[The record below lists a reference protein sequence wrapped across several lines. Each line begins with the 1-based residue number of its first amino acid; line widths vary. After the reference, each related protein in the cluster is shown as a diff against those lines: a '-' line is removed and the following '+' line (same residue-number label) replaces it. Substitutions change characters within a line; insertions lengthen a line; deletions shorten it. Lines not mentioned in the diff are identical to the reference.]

1 MTIMQKQHFVQKKT
15 YLQLYSF
22 LFNKQL
28 HLVNVYKYMEE
39 WEDVKISYNYGK
51 INASS

>member
-28 HLVNVYKYMEE
+28 HLVNVCIQIHGGVRGCK
-39 WEDVKISYNYGK
+39 DIL
-51 INASS
+51 